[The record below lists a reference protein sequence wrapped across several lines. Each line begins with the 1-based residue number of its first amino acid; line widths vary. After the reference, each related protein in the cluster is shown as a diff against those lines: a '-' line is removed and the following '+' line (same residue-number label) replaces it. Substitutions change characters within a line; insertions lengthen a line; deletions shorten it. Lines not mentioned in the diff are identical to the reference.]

1 MPRIVTNLW
10 FDKESK
16 EAAEFYC
23 SVFPNSKVT
32 DVTHYPKGSD
42 REGEVLTVDFVLDGT
57 PFTALDGGPQFTF
70 DEAISMVIEC
80 QDQAEIDRYWDV
92 LTADGGEEGPCGWC
106 KDRFGLSWQVVPTGW
121 SDLMHSDDPDR
132 YARGFE
138 AMMQMRKIDIAAI
151 EAAAD
156 GGRA

>member
-1 MPRIVTNLW
+1 
-10 FDKESK
+10 
-16 EAAEFYC
+16 
-23 SVFPNSKVT
+23 
-32 DVTHYPKGSD
+32 
-42 REGEVLTVDFVLDGT
+42 VLTVDFELDGT
-57 PFTALDGGPQFTF
+57 PFTALDGGPEFTF

-80 QDQAEIDRYWDV
+80 QDQAEIDRYWEA

-121 SDLMHSDDPDR
+121 SDLMHAEDPDR

-156 GGRA
+156 GGRS

>member
-10 FDKESK
+10 FDKESQ

-32 DVTHYPKGSD
+32 DVTHYPKGSA
-42 REGEVLTVDFVLDGT
+42 REGEVLTVDFELDGT

-80 QDQAEIDRYWDV
+80 QDQAEIDRYWEA
-92 LTADGGEEGPCGWC
+92 LTAGGGEEGPCGWC

-121 SDLMHSDDPDR
+121 SDLMHADDPDR

-156 GGRA
+156 GG